1 MKIIAEFN
9 SNEELLSFVNTFG
22 ATALQPT
29 NIEVPAPKKEVEI
42 PKEEKK
48 SKKSTKEKVKEEP
61 KEEPVEDSMEELP
74 KTESVE
80 DSKTV
85 DKVEDSV
92 EETPKEE
99 VKEETTITK
108 EEVRA
113 VFTKLLKA
121 GKGKEAKEL
130 TAKYGA
136 SKLGELKEEDYA
148 AVLKEAEELM

>member
-29 NIEVPAPKKEVEI
+29 NIEVPAPKKEIEV

-61 KEEPVEDSMEELP
+61 KKDEEV
-74 KTESVE
+74 
-80 DSKTV
+80 
-85 DKVEDSV
+85 
-92 EETPKEE
+92 ETPKEE
-99 VKEETTITK
+99 VTEDPKEEAPEQPTTEETSKEEKAISK

>member
-9 SNEELLSFVNTFG
+9 SNEELLSFVSTFG
-22 ATALQPT
+22 ATALQPAST
-29 NIEVPAPKKEVEI
+29 EVPVTKKEAEAPKED
-42 PKEEKK
+42 KK
-48 SKKSTKEKVKEEP
+48 TKKATKEKVKEEP
-61 KEEPVEDSMEELP
+61 KEEPKNNEENETS
-74 KTESVE
+74 KEEVTEA
-80 DSKTV
+80 
-85 DKVEDSV
+85 
-92 EETPKEE
+92 PKEE
-99 VKEETTITK
+99 TAPVEQEKSISK

>member
-29 NIEVPAPKKEVEI
+29 STEVPVTKKEAEAPKED
-42 PKEEKK
+42 KK
-48 SKKSTKEKVKEEP
+48 TKKATKEKVKEEP
-61 KEEPVEDSMEELP
+61 KEEPKKDEEVETS
-74 KTESVE
+74 
-80 DSKTV
+80 
-85 DKVEDSV
+85 
-92 EETPKEE
+92 KEE
-99 VKEETTITK
+99 VKEDPKEETAPLEQEKVISK

>member
-29 NIEVPAPKKEVEI
+29 SIEVPVTKKEAEAPKEDKKTKKATKAK
-42 PKEEKK
+42 KEEHKA
-48 SKKSTKEKVKEEP
+48 
-61 KEEPVEDSMEELP
+61 EPVEDSMEELP

-99 VKEETTITK
+99 VKEVTTITK

>member
-29 NIEVPAPKKEVEI
+29 STEVPVTKKEAEAPKED
-42 PKEEKK
+42 KK
-48 SKKSTKEKVKEEP
+48 TKKATKEKVKEEP
-61 KEEPVEDSMEELP
+61 KNNEEIETSKEEV
-74 KTESVE
+74 TEA
-80 DSKTV
+80 
-85 DKVEDSV
+85 
-92 EETPKEE
+92 PKEE
-99 VKEETTITK
+99 TAPVEQEKSISK

>member
-9 SNEELLSFVNTFG
+9 SNEELLSFVSTFG
-22 ATALQPT
+22 ATALQPAST
-29 NIEVPAPKKEVEI
+29 EVPVTKKEAEAPKED
-42 PKEEKK
+42 KK
-48 SKKSTKEKVKEEP
+48 TKKSTKAKKEEH
-61 KEEPVEDSMEELP
+61 KAEPVEDSMEELP

>member
-29 NIEVPAPKKEVEI
+29 STEVPVTKKEAEAPKED
-42 PKEEKK
+42 KK
-48 SKKSTKEKVKEEP
+48 TKKATKVKKEEP
-61 KEEPVEDSMEELP
+61 KEEPKNNEEIETS
-74 KTESVE
+74 KEEVTEA
-80 DSKTV
+80 
-85 DKVEDSV
+85 
-92 EETPKEE
+92 PKEE
-99 VKEETTITK
+99 TAPVEQEKSISK

>member
-29 NIEVPAPKKEVEI
+29 STEVPVTKKEAEAPKED
-42 PKEEKK
+42 KK
-48 SKKSTKEKVKEEP
+48 TKKATKEKVKEEP
-61 KEEPVEDSMEELP
+61 KEEPKNNEEIESSMVVV
-74 KTESVE
+74 TEA
-80 DSKTV
+80 
-85 DKVEDSV
+85 
-92 EETPKEE
+92 PKEE
-99 VKEETTITK
+99 TAPVEQEKSISK

-130 TAKYGA
+130 TAKDGA
-136 SKLGELKEEDYA
+136 SKLGERKEEDYA
-148 AVLKEAEELM
+148 AVLKEAKELM

>member
-29 NIEVPAPKKEVEI
+29 STEVPVTKKEAEAPKED
-42 PKEEKK
+42 KK
-48 SKKSTKEKVKEEP
+48 TKKSTKAKKEEH
-61 KEEPVEDSMEELP
+61 KAEPVEDSMEELP

-99 VKEETTITK
+99 VKEVTTITK

>member
-29 NIEVPAPKKEVEI
+29 STEVPVTKKEAEAPKED
-42 PKEEKK
+42 KK
-48 SKKSTKEKVKEEP
+48 TKKATKEKVKEEP
-61 KEEPVEDSMEELP
+61 KEEPKNNEEIETS
-74 KTESVE
+74 KEEVTEA
-80 DSKTV
+80 
-85 DKVEDSV
+85 
-92 EETPKEE
+92 PKEE
-99 VKEETTITK
+99 TAPVEQEKSISK

-113 VFTKLLKA
+113 VFTKLFKA